1 MRRLKAQAFEG
12 SRSRPAG
19 HGVAPTLLA
28 LALGFQGAAAWAN
41 CTTSGSN
48 TTCTAAGGAHRAKV
62 GGGSTGNNQHVTV
75 QAGARI
81 EAGDS
86 GAISVGNNSRVQIQD
101 GAVVQSTVNTAA
113 SGQYAKT
120 LEAASNNN
128 ISIQVGAQLLAKGSA
143 SQSSALGLSGAGNTV
158 TNHGTIRA
166 DNAAAIWITANT
178 ANAANTIDNYGT
190 IETVLNGGYA
200 NAIGSTR
207 NNSATGAGVTV
218 RNHANGR
225 IVGNVKF
232 EAGDDS
238 VILDGGSTITGSL
251 NGGSGNNSL
260 TLKAGDGTLG
270 RAIRNFGTITKQ
282 EAGTW
287 TLNGQ
292 VGRNDN
298 NLKSTVKVEGG
309 TLVLRGDN
317 SGATQG
323 GVLQVSAGATADVT
337 AASAMQSI
345 SNAGTVQFTQDSN
358 AAYAGVLSG
367 TGSIVKRGGGDLTL
381 TGNNTHTGKVV
392 VEAGSLSVS
401 AANNLGGAGSS
412 VQLKGG
418 ALALKKTIAVNRGLT
433 LDSGAQ
439 TLIIEPGTTTTWQGQ
454 VSGAGKLVTQG
465 GTLVLEH
472 ASNTYSGGTE
482 INNGTLRAAHDASLG
497 SGTLALK
504 NSQLAATDSF
514 TATRALT
521 LAGNESIDVAA
532 TKILSWNGEISGAGT
547 LVKEGQGTLL
557 LRGTNQQNGGTTVNA
572 GTLQIS
578 RDANLGRGAL
588 ALNDGTLQSTGSFA
602 TSRAATLRGQ
612 ATMEVDASH
621 TVTWNG
627 ELSGGGMLRKSGQGT
642 LALAGANTY
651 SGGTVVEAGALRAGH
666 EDNLGRGAITLQG
679 GDLLAGG
686 SFSSNRDLT
695 LVRGSLDV
703 ARDATLTWNGA
714 ISGAGD
720 LVKTGDGTLALT
732 GVNEYAGQTVLRQG
746 KLRVAREESLGGGAL
761 VLSGNNTYAKGVEVW
776 GGVVQVSRDQ
786 NLGAANGAVTLNGGG
801 LAANGDFTSNR
812 QLELTAGAKAIDVAA
827 GKDVTWRGVVNG
839 AGALTKAGDGTLRL
853 EGVNTYTGG
862 TRLQGGTVQVSRD
875 NNLGQAAGAVTFDGG
890 RLASTGSFATA
901 RAATLNNA
909 GQIDTAQG
917 TTLTWNGA
925 IGGKGELRK
934 QGAGTLVLG
943 GANTYQGDTRV
954 EAGTLQVSAD
964 ANLGQGAVHLHDS
977 RLATTG
983 TFATSR
989 RLELTGR
996 GTVQAAA
1003 AATLDWRGTVAGAG
1017 TLVKEGAGT
1026 LVLAGDNQHAGGT
1039 EVRAGT
1045 LQVSRAT
1052 NLGPGALALEN
1063 AALATTASFTATQA
1077 ATLTGNA
1084 AIDTAA
1090 GTTLGWEGAI
1100 GGTGSLHKKGE
1111 GKLVLVKDNH
1121 HDGGTTI
1128 HAGTLQVSRD
1138 ANLGS
1143 GQSAVTLDGG
1153 ALAVSAGFS
1162 SGREIVVGAGH
1173 GALSV
1178 AGGHTL
1184 QWQGQVGGAGA
1195 LTKTGDGTLVLEH
1208 DNTHAGGTRVT
1219 GGVLRVSRDE
1229 NLGEAHGM
1237 LTLDGGTLSTTAG
1250 FASRRNATVGN
1261 GGGRIVVADSA
1272 TLDLQGDVAG
1282 AGRLVKEGAGTL
1294 ALGGTNTYAGGTVVE
1309 AGTLR
1314 VARDANLGG
1323 GALTLN
1329 NSRLHAT
1336 AGFATGRDATL
1347 TGRASIDTDNRATL
1361 QWRGTVDGAGRLVK
1375 QGLGTLVLDG
1385 DNRYAGG
1392 TEVNAGTLQV
1402 ARDANLGAGDV
1413 ALNGSRLAATAS
1425 FATARTAT
1433 LSGAA
1438 AIDTA
1443 DGVTLD
1449 WNGLLDGDGALVK
1462 QGNGTL
1468 ALAAANRYGGGTIV
1482 KAGAVRIARDANLGR
1497 AGTGVTLDGGALATT
1512 ADLAT
1517 GRAATLG
1524 AAHGTLEVAAGTR
1537 LDWNGAIGGA
1547 GALTKTG
1554 AGTLALNHDNQH
1566 AGGTLVHG
1574 GTLRIARDANLGAAG
1589 TAVTLD
1595 GGTLATTASL
1605 ALDRALRV
1613 GARNGVLQP
1622 DAGTTLDWRGV
1633 VAGAG
1638 KLTKAGPGMLVLSAD
1653 NRHGGGTAVTGGT
1666 LQVSRDA
1673 NLGAAA
1679 GALTLDGGTLLSTAS
1694 FASARAATLDA
1705 AGGTFVTRDGTRL
1718 DWDGAIGGAGGLV
1731 KEGAGELRLGNANTY
1746 QGPTR
1751 IAAGRLAVNGSIASP
1766 VTVEQAGVLGGTGRI
1781 VGDVANR
1788 GVVAPGNSIGALTV
1802 AGNYAGTGGSLEVEA
1817 VLGGD
1822 AAPADRLV
1830 LDGGAASGVTP
1841 VVVKPQGGV
1850 GGLTLRGIPV
1860 VVAQGG
1866 ATTAPGA
1873 FRLAQPLVAGA
1884 YEYQLLRGAGDGA
1897 AAQAQDW
1904 YLRTSR
1910 VERDKA
1916 GRIVKVVPFYRPEVA
1931 LYAGTP
1937 MLMRMTGTEMLGSYR
1952 ERAGQTGAV
1961 SPEAGATAA
1970 RGGWARTFGR
1980 RFERSAGGEAAPS
1993 FDGHLAGA
2001 QLGAD
2006 LYARSSA
2013 TRHTDAFGVFGG
2025 YATVRGDVH
2034 GLARGEIQAVGTST
2048 LRATQLGAYWTHT
2061 GPGGWYIDT
2070 VLAGTR
2076 YRQQTK
2082 SSAQVGAVSR
2092 GWGMTASVEAGYP
2105 WQLNPR
2111 WRIEP
2116 QAQVVYQQL
2125 GIANGADRVSTVSY
2139 KTPDALTARLGTRL
2153 SGQYAYGKAQLRPF
2167 MGVSLLHDFTGADTV
2182 TFAGAHGVRASR
2194 QNTAVDLKAGVD
2206 TQLGKSVG
2214 LWGQVGYGKSVGS
2227 GDGSDRGWSANLG
2240 LRVAY

>member
-298 NLKSTVKVEGG
+298 NFKSTVKVEGG

-746 KLRVAREESLGGGAL
+746 KLRVAREESLGGAALVLENNTVFESAGSYAIGRRVTLKGAPKVATPAGDTLEWRGTVDGDGKLYKQGGGTL

-853 EGVNTYTGG
+853 ESVNTYTGG

-1039 EVRAGT
+1039 
-1045 LQVSRAT
+1045 
-1052 NLGPGALALEN
+1052 
-1063 AALATTASFTATQA
+1063 
-1077 ATLTGNA
+1077 
-1084 AIDTAA
+1084 
-1090 GTTLGWEGAI
+1090 
-1100 GGTGSLHKKGE
+1100 
-1111 GKLVLVKDNH
+1111 
-1121 HDGGTTI
+1121 
-1128 HAGTLQVSRD
+1128 
-1138 ANLGS
+1138 
-1143 GQSAVTLDGG
+1143 
-1153 ALAVSAGFS
+1153 
-1162 SGREIVVGAGH
+1162 
-1173 GALSV
+1173 
-1178 AGGHTL
+1178 
-1184 QWQGQVGGAGA
+1184 
-1195 LTKTGDGTLVLEH
+1195 
-1208 DNTHAGGTRVT
+1208 
-1219 GGVLRVSRDE
+1219 
-1229 NLGEAHGM
+1229 
-1237 LTLDGGTLSTTAG
+1237 
-1250 FASRRNATVGN
+1250 
-1261 GGGRIVVADSA
+1261 
-1272 TLDLQGDVAG
+1272 
-1282 AGRLVKEGAGTL
+1282 
-1294 ALGGTNTYAGGTVVE
+1294 
-1309 AGTLR
+1309 
-1314 VARDANLGG
+1314 
-1323 GALTLN
+1323 
-1329 NSRLHAT
+1329 
-1336 AGFATGRDATL
+1336 
-1347 TGRASIDTDNRATL
+1347 
-1361 QWRGTVDGAGRLVK
+1361 
-1375 QGLGTLVLDG
+1375 
-1385 DNRYAGG
+1385 
-1392 TEVNAGTLQV
+1392 
-1402 ARDANLGAGDV
+1402 
-1413 ALNGSRLAATAS
+1413 
-1425 FATARTAT
+1425 
-1433 LSGAA
+1433 
-1438 AIDTA
+1438 
-1443 DGVTLD
+1443 
-1449 WNGLLDGDGALVK
+1449 
-1462 QGNGTL
+1462 
-1468 ALAAANRYGGGTIV
+1468 
-1482 KAGAVRIARDANLGR
+1482 
-1497 AGTGVTLDGGALATT
+1497 
-1512 ADLAT
+1512 
-1517 GRAATLG
+1517 
-1524 AAHGTLEVAAGTR
+1524 
-1537 LDWNGAIGGA
+1537 
-1547 GALTKTG
+1547 
-1554 AGTLALNHDNQH
+1554 
-1566 AGGTLVHG
+1566 LVHG

-1613 GARNGVLQP
+1613 GARNGVLLP

-2006 LYARSSA
+2006 LYARSSG

>member
-12 SRSRPAG
+12 RRSRPAG

-28 LALGFQGAAAWAN
+28 LALGFQGTAAWAN
-41 CTTSGSN
+41 CTTSGSS
-48 TTCTAAGGAHRAKV
+48 TTCTAAGGAHGAKV
-62 GGGSTGNNQHVTV
+62 GGGSSGNNQQVTV

-81 EAGDS
+81 EVGDS
-86 GAISVGNNSRVQIQD
+86 AAISVGNNSQVQIQG
-101 GAVVQSTVNTAA
+101 GAVVQSTVVTPPSSGTLHANTVE
-113 SGQYAKT
+113 GV
-120 LEAASNNN
+120 ASNTIDIAPNA
-128 ISIQVGAQLLAKGSA
+128 QVLAKGTNLA
-143 SQSSALGLSGAGNTV
+143 AEALGLSGAGNTV
-158 TNHGTIRA
+158 NNRGTIQA
-166 DNAAAIWITANT
+166 DQAAAIWVDV
-178 ANAANTIDNYGT
+178 NAANSANTINNYGT
-190 IETVLNGGYA
+190 IETRRNGGDA
-200 NAIGSTR
+200 TAIGSTR
-207 NNSATGAGVTV
+207 DASSTGAGVTL
-218 RNHANGR
+218 RNHSGGR
-225 IVGNVKF
+225 IVGHLDF
-232 EAGDDS
+232 AGGDDS
-238 VILDGGSTITGSL
+238 VVLEGGSSISGHL
-251 NGGSGNNSL
+251 NGGGGNNSL
-260 TLKAGDGTLG
+260 TLNSGNGTLD
-270 RAIRNFGTITKQ
+270 RDIRNFGTITKKG
-282 EAGTW
+282 AGTW
-287 TLNGQ
+287 VLNGT

-298 NLKSTVKVEGG
+298 NLKSTVTVEGG
-309 TLVLRGDN
+309 TLDLRGDN
-317 SGATQG
+317 SGASQG
-323 GVLQVSAGATADVT
+323 GQLQVKAGATAVVT
-337 AASAMQSI
+337 AGSAMKSI
-345 SNAGTVQFTQDSN
+345 SNAGTVQFTQDGD
-358 AAYAGVLSG
+358 AVYAGVLSG
-367 TGSIVKRGGGDLTL
+367 AGNFIKRGSGDLAL
-381 TGNNTHTGKVV
+381 TGHNTHTGALML
-392 VEAGSLSVS
+392 EAGSLSVS
-401 AANNLGGAGSS
+401 AANNLGGAGGS

-418 ALALKKTIAVNRGLT
+418 ALAIKNTIAVDRSLT
-433 LDSGAQ
+433 LDSGTQRLVIA
-439 TLIIEPGTTTTWQGQ
+439 PGTTTTWRGQ
-454 VSGAGKLVTQG
+454 VTGPGKLAFQD
-465 GTLVLEH
+465 GTLVLGH
-472 ASNTYSGGTE
+472 ASNQYSGGTE
-482 INNGTLRAAHDASLG
+482 VINGTLRAAHDASLG

-504 NSQLAATDSF
+504 SSQLAATDSF

-557 LRGTNQQNGGTTVNA
+557 LRGTNRQSGGTVVNA

-578 RDANLGRGAL
+578 RDANLGRGTL
-588 ALNDGTLQSTGSFA
+588 ELNDGTLQSTGSFG

-612 ATMEVDASH
+612 AAMEVDASH
-621 TVTWNG
+621 TVIWHG
-627 ELSGGGMLRKSGQGT
+627 DLSGGGMLRKTGYGT
-642 LALAGANTY
+642 LVLGGNNTY
-651 SGGTVVEAGALRAGH
+651 SGGTVVEGGALQAGH
-666 EDNLGRGAITLQG
+666 EDNLGRGGITLSG
-679 GDLLAGG
+679 GELLAGG
-686 SFSSNRDLT
+686 SFSSNRDLRLT
-695 LVRGSLDV
+695 QGAVDV
-703 ARDATLTWNGA
+703 VRDATLTWSGA

-720 LVKTGDGTLALT
+720 LVKTGGGTLALT

-746 KLRVAREESLGGGAL
+746 KLRVAREESLGRGALVLENNTVFESAGSYAIGRRVTLKGAPKVATPAGDTLEWRGTVDGDGKLYKQGGGTL

-801 LAANGDFTSNR
+801 LAVNGDFTSNR

-827 GKDVTWRGVVNG
+827 GKDVTWRGLVNG
-839 AGALTKAGDGTLRL
+839 AGALTKTGDGTLAL
-853 EGVNTYTGG
+853 AGANTYTGG

-901 RAATLNNA
+901 RTATLNKA

-996 GTVQAAA
+996 GAVQAAA

-1261 GGGRIVVADSA
+1261 GGGRIVVADAA

-1336 AGFATGRDATL
+1336 AGFVTGRDATL
-1347 TGRASIDTDNRATL
+1347 SGRASIDTDDRATL

-1402 ARDANLGAGDV
+1402 ARDANL
-1413 ALNGSRLAATAS
+1413 
-1425 FATARTAT
+1425 
-1433 LSGAA
+1433 
-1438 AIDTA
+1438 
-1443 DGVTLD
+1443 
-1449 WNGLLDGDGALVK
+1449 
-1462 QGNGTL
+1462 
-1468 ALAAANRYGGGTIV
+1468 
-1482 KAGAVRIARDANLGR
+1482 
-1497 AGTGVTLDGGALATT
+1497 
-1512 ADLAT
+1512 
-1517 GRAATLG
+1517 
-1524 AAHGTLEVAAGTR
+1524 
-1537 LDWNGAIGGA
+1537 
-1547 GALTKTG
+1547 
-1554 AGTLALNHDNQH
+1554 
-1566 AGGTLVHG
+1566 
-1574 GTLRIARDANLGAAG
+1574 
-1589 TAVTLD
+1589 
-1595 GGTLATTASL
+1595 
-1605 ALDRALRV
+1605 
-1613 GARNGVLQP
+1613 
-1622 DAGTTLDWRGV
+1622 
-1633 VAGAG
+1633 
-1638 KLTKAGPGMLVLSAD
+1638 
-1653 NRHGGGTAVTGGT
+1653 
-1666 LQVSRDA
+1666 
-1673 NLGAAA
+1673 
-1679 GALTLDGGTLLSTAS
+1679 
-1694 FASARAATLDA
+1694 
-1705 AGGTFVTRDGTRL
+1705 
-1718 DWDGAIGGAGGLV
+1718 
-1731 KEGAGELRLGNANTY
+1731 
-1746 QGPTR
+1746 
-1751 IAAGRLAVNGSIASP
+1751 
-1766 VTVEQAGVLGGTGRI
+1766 
-1781 VGDVANR
+1781 
-1788 GVVAPGNSIGALTV
+1788 
-1802 AGNYAGTGGSLEVEA
+1802 
-1817 VLGGD
+1817 
-1822 AAPADRLV
+1822 
-1830 LDGGAASGVTP
+1830 
-1841 VVVKPQGGV
+1841 
-1850 GGLTLRGIPV
+1850 
-1860 VVAQGG
+1860 
-1866 ATTAPGA
+1866 
-1873 FRLAQPLVAGA
+1873 
-1884 YEYQLLRGAGDGA
+1884 
-1897 AAQAQDW
+1897 
-1904 YLRTSR
+1904 
-1910 VERDKA
+1910 
-1916 GRIVKVVPFYRPEVA
+1916 
-1931 LYAGTP
+1931 
-1937 MLMRMTGTEMLGSYR
+1937 
-1952 ERAGQTGAV
+1952 
-1961 SPEAGATAA
+1961 
-1970 RGGWARTFGR
+1970 
-1980 RFERSAGGEAAPS
+1980 
-1993 FDGHLAGA
+1993 
-2001 QLGAD
+2001 
-2006 LYARSSA
+2006 
-2013 TRHTDAFGVFGG
+2013 
-2025 YATVRGDVH
+2025 
-2034 GLARGEIQAVGTST
+2034 
-2048 LRATQLGAYWTHT
+2048 
-2061 GPGGWYIDT
+2061 
-2070 VLAGTR
+2070 
-2076 YRQQTK
+2076 
-2082 SSAQVGAVSR
+2082 
-2092 GWGMTASVEAGYP
+2092 
-2105 WQLNPR
+2105 
-2111 WRIEP
+2111 
-2116 QAQVVYQQL
+2116 
-2125 GIANGADRVSTVSY
+2125 
-2139 KTPDALTARLGTRL
+2139 
-2153 SGQYAYGKAQLRPF
+2153 
-2167 MGVSLLHDFTGADTV
+2167 
-2182 TFAGAHGVRASR
+2182 
-2194 QNTAVDLKAGVD
+2194 
-2206 TQLGKSVG
+2206 
-2214 LWGQVGYGKSVGS
+2214 
-2227 GDGSDRGWSANLG
+2227 
-2240 LRVAY
+2240 

>member
-1 MRRLKAQAFEG
+1 M
-12 SRSRPAG
+12 
-19 HGVAPTLLA
+19 
-28 LALGFQGAAAWAN
+28 
-41 CTTSGSN
+41 
-48 TTCTAAGGAHRAKV
+48 
-62 GGGSTGNNQHVTV
+62 GGGSGGNNQQVTV

-86 GAISVGNNSRVQIQD
+86 TAISVGNNSRVRIHD
-101 GAVVQSTVNTAA
+101 GAVVQSTVVTPPTNGAPHA
-113 SGQYAKT
+113 NT
-120 LEAASNNN
+120 LEGVGGNTIDIDA
-128 ISIQVGAQLLAKGSA
+128 GAQVLAKGTDSA
-143 SQSSALGLSGAGNTV
+143 AEAIGLAGAGNTV
-158 TNHGTIRA
+158 TNRGTIRA
-166 DNAAAIWITANT
+166 DQAAAIWVDANS
-178 ANAANTIDNYGT
+178 ANAANTIHNHGT
-190 IETVLNGGYA
+190 IETRVNGGEA
-200 NAIGSTR
+200 TVIGSSR
-207 NNSATGAGVTV
+207 APASTGAGVTV
-218 RNHANGR
+218 HNHANGR
-225 IVGNVKF
+225 IVGHL
-232 EAGDDS
+232 ELAGGDDR
-238 VILDGGSTITGSL
+238 VILDGGSTLAGSL

-260 TLKAGDGTLG
+260 KLNAGAGTLD
-270 RAIRNFGTITKQ
+270 RDIRNFGTITKAG
-282 EAGTW
+282 AGTW
-287 TLNGQ
+287 ALNGQ

-298 NLKSTVKVEGG
+298 NLKSTVQAQGG

-337 AASAMQSI
+337 AASAMRSI
-345 SNAGTVQFTQDSN
+345 SNAGTVQFTQDGN
-358 AAYAGVLSG
+358 AAYGGVLSG
-367 TGSIVKRGGGDLTL
+367 AGRIVKRGGGDLAL
-381 TGNNTHTGKVV
+381 TGNNTHTGKLV
-392 VEAGSLSVS
+392 VEAGRLSVS
-401 AANNLGGAGSS
+401 AAGNLGGNGSS
-412 VQLKGG
+412 VQLHGG
-418 ALALKKTIAVNRGLT
+418 ALAIKNSIAVNRGLT
-433 LDSGAQ
+433 LDPGAQ

-454 VSGAGKLVTQG
+454 VTGSGKLVTQG

-472 ASNTYSGGTE
+472 ASNTYGGGTE
-482 INNGTLRAAHDASLG
+482 INNGTLRVAHDASLG

-504 NSQLAATDSF
+504 HSQLAATDSF

-532 TKILSWNGEISGAGT
+532 TKILSWNGEISGAGA

-557 LRGTNQQNGGTTVNA
+557 LRGTNKHDGGTTVNA
-572 GTLQIS
+572 GKLQIS
-578 RDANLGRGAL
+578 SDANLGRGPL
-588 ALNDGTLQSTGSFA
+588 ALNNGTLQGTGSFA
-602 TSRAATLRGQ
+602 TSRAAALSGQ

-627 ELSGGGMLRKSGQGT
+627 NLSGGGMLRKSGQGT
-642 LALAGANTY
+642 LVLAGANTH
-651 SGGTVVEAGALRAGH
+651 SGGTVVAAGVLRAGH
-666 EDNLGRGAITLQG
+666 EDNLGRGAVTLQG
-679 GDLLAGG
+679 GNLLAGG

-703 ARDATLTWNGA
+703 ARGATLTWSGA

-720 LVKTGDGTLALT
+720 LVKMGGGTLALT
-732 GVNEYAGQTVLRQG
+732 GVNEYAGQTVVRAG
-746 KLRVAREESLGGGAL
+746 KLRVAREESLGRGALVLENNTAYESMGSHATSRRVTLKGAATVATPAGDTLEWRGTVDGNGKLSKQGGGTL
-761 VLSGNNTYAKGVEVW
+761 VLSGNNTYAKGVEVL

-786 NLGAANGAVTLNGGG
+786 NLGAAKGAVTLNGGG

-812 QLELTAGAKAIDVAA
+812 QLTLTAGAKAVDVAA
-827 GKDVTWRGVVNG
+827 GKEVAWRGVVNG

-862 TRLQGGTVQVSRD
+862 TRLRGGTVQVSRD
-875 NNLGQAAGAVTFDGG
+875 ANLGRANGMVTFDGG

-901 RAATLNNA
+901 RRGQLENA
-909 GQIDTAQG
+909 GLIDTAQA

-934 QGAGTLVLG
+934 QGAGTLALA
-943 GANTYQGDTRV
+943 GANTYKGDTRV
-954 EAGTLQVSAD
+954 EAGTLQVSSD
-964 ANLGQGAVHLHDS
+964 ANLGAGQG
-977 RLATTG
+977 
-983 TFATSR
+983 
-989 RLELTGR
+989 
-996 GTVQAAA
+996 
-1003 AATLDWRGTVAGAG
+1003 
-1017 TLVKEGAGT
+1017 
-1026 LVLAGDNQHAGGT
+1026 
-1039 EVRAGT
+1039 
-1045 LQVSRAT
+1045 
-1052 NLGPGALALEN
+1052 
-1063 AALATTASFTATQA
+1063 
-1077 ATLTGNA
+1077 
-1084 AIDTAA
+1084 
-1090 GTTLGWEGAI
+1090 
-1100 GGTGSLHKKGE
+1100 
-1111 GKLVLVKDNH
+1111 
-1121 HDGGTTI
+1121 
-1128 HAGTLQVSRD
+1128 
-1138 ANLGS
+1138 
-1143 GQSAVTLDGG
+1143 AVTLDGG
-1153 ALAVSAGFS
+1153 TLAVSSGFS

-1195 LTKTGDGTLVLEH
+1195 LTKTGAGTLVLEH

-1219 GGVLRVSRDE
+1219 GGVLRVARDE

-1282 AGRLVKEGAGTL
+1282 AGRLVKQGAGTL

-1323 GALTLN
+1323 GALTLD

-1336 AGFATGRDATL
+1336 AGFATGRNATL
-1347 TGRASIDTDNRATL
+1347 TGRASIDTDDRATL
-1361 QWRGTVDGAGRLVK
+1361 QWRGTVDGAGTLVK
-1375 QGLGTLVLDG
+1375 QGPGTLVLDG

-1402 ARDANLGAGDV
+1402 SRDANLGAGDV

-1438 AIDTA
+1438 VIDTA
-1443 DGVTLD
+1443 DGAILG
-1449 WNGLLDGDGALVK
+1449 WNGLLDGEGVLVK
-1462 QGNGTL
+1462 QGTGTL
-1468 ALAAANRYGGGTIV
+1468 VLAAANHYGGGTIV
-1482 KAGAVRIARDANLGR
+1482 NAGTVRIARDANLGR

-1517 GRAATLG
+1517 SRAATLG
-1524 AAHGTLEVAAGTR
+1524 AAHGTLDVAAGTR

-1547 GALTKTG
+1547 GALTKIG

-1566 AGGTLVHG
+1566 AGGTLVYG
-1574 GTLRIARDANLGAAG
+1574 GTLRIARDAHLGAAG

-1613 GARNGVLQP
+1613 GARNGVLLP
-1622 DAGTTLDWRGV
+1622 DADTTLDWRGV

-1638 KLTKAGPGMLVLSAD
+1638 KLTKAGPGTLVLSAD
-1653 NRHGGGTAVTGGT
+1653 NRHAGGTAVTGGT

-1679 GALTLDGGTLLSTAS
+1679 GALTLDGGTLVTTAS
-1694 FASARAATLDA
+1694 FASTRAATLDT
-1705 AGGTFVTRDGTRL
+1705 AGGVFVTRDGTRL

-1731 KEGAGELRLGNANTY
+1731 KTGGGELRLGQANTY
-1746 QGPTR
+1746 RGPTR

-1781 VGDVANR
+1781 VGNVANR

-1802 AGNYAGTGGSLEVEA
+1802 AGDYAGAGGSLEVEA

-1822 AAPADRLV
+1822 AAPADRLA

-1841 VVVKPQGGV
+1841 VVVKPQGGL

-1866 ATTAPGA
+1866 ATTAPGS

-1910 VERDKA
+1910 VVRDEA
-1916 GRIVKVVPFYRPEVA
+1916 GRIVKVVPFYRPEVP
-1931 LYAGTP
+1931 LYAGAP
-1937 MLMRMTGTEMLGSYR
+1937 MLMRMIGTEALGSYR
-1952 ERAGQTGAV
+1952 ERAGRPAVASPGAGTV
-1961 SPEAGATAA
+1961 ERAV
-1970 RGGWARTFGR
+1970 WARTFGR

-1993 FDGHLAGA
+1993 FDGHLTGA
-2001 QLGAD
+2001 QLGVD
-2006 LYARSSA
+2006 LYARRSA
-2013 TRHTDAFGVFGG
+2013 ARHADTFGVFGG
-2025 YATVRGDVH
+2025 YATARGDVH

-2061 GPGGWYIDT
+2061 GPGGWYIDS

-2076 YRQQTK
+2076 YKQQTT
-2082 SSAQVGAVSR
+2082 SSAHVGATSR
-2092 GWGMTASVEAGYP
+2092 GWGMTASVETGYP
-2105 WQLNPR
+2105 WQLGPR
-2111 WRIEP
+2111 WQIEP
-2116 QAQVVYQQL
+2116 QAQVVYQRL
-2125 GIANGADRVSTVSY
+2125 SIANGADRVSSVSY

-2153 SGQYAYGKAQLRPF
+2153 SGQYAYGKTLLRPF
-2167 MGVSLLHDFTGADTV
+2167 MGVSLLHDFAGADTV
-2182 TFAGAHGVRASR
+2182 TFAGAHSVRASR
-2194 QNTAVDLKAGVD
+2194 QSTAVDLKAGVD

>member
-1 MRRLKAQAFEG
+1 
-12 SRSRPAG
+12 
-19 HGVAPTLLA
+19 
-28 LALGFQGAAAWAN
+28 
-41 CTTSGSN
+41 
-48 TTCTAAGGAHRAKV
+48 
-62 GGGSTGNNQHVTV
+62 
-75 QAGARI
+75 
-81 EAGDS
+81 
-86 GAISVGNNSRVQIQD
+86 
-101 GAVVQSTVNTAA
+101 
-113 SGQYAKT
+113 
-120 LEAASNNN
+120 
-128 ISIQVGAQLLAKGSA
+128 
-143 SQSSALGLSGAGNTV
+143 
-158 TNHGTIRA
+158 
-166 DNAAAIWITANT
+166 
-178 ANAANTIDNYGT
+178 
-190 IETVLNGGYA
+190 
-200 NAIGSTR
+200 
-207 NNSATGAGVTV
+207 
-218 RNHANGR
+218 
-225 IVGNVKF
+225 
-232 EAGDDS
+232 
-238 VILDGGSTITGSL
+238 
-251 NGGSGNNSL
+251 
-260 TLKAGDGTLG
+260 GTL
-270 RAIRNFGTITKQ
+270 
-282 EAGTW
+282 
-287 TLNGQ
+287 
-292 VGRNDN
+292 D
-298 NLKSTVKVEGG
+298 
-309 TLVLRGDN
+309 
-317 SGATQG
+317 
-323 GVLQVSAGATADVT
+323 
-337 AASAMQSI
+337 
-345 SNAGTVQFTQDSN
+345 
-358 AAYAGVLSG
+358 
-367 TGSIVKRGGGDLTL
+367 
-381 TGNNTHTGKVV
+381 
-392 VEAGSLSVS
+392 
-401 AANNLGGAGSS
+401 
-412 VQLKGG
+412 
-418 ALALKKTIAVNRGLT
+418 
-433 LDSGAQ
+433 
-439 TLIIEPGTTTTWQGQ
+439 
-454 VSGAGKLVTQG
+454 
-465 GTLVLEH
+465 
-472 ASNTYSGGTE
+472 
-482 INNGTLRAAHDASLG
+482 
-497 SGTLALK
+497 
-504 NSQLAATDSF
+504 
-514 TATRALT
+514 
-521 LAGNESIDVAA
+521 
-532 TKILSWNGEISGAGT
+532 
-547 LVKEGQGTLL
+547 
-557 LRGTNQQNGGTTVNA
+557 
-572 GTLQIS
+572 
-578 RDANLGRGAL
+578 
-588 ALNDGTLQSTGSFA
+588 
-602 TSRAATLRGQ
+602 
-612 ATMEVDASH
+612 
-621 TVTWNG
+621 
-627 ELSGGGMLRKSGQGT
+627 
-642 LALAGANTY
+642 
-651 SGGTVVEAGALRAGH
+651 
-666 EDNLGRGAITLQG
+666 
-679 GDLLAGG
+679 
-686 SFSSNRDLT
+686 
-695 LVRGSLDV
+695 
-703 ARDATLTWNGA
+703 
-714 ISGAGD
+714 
-720 LVKTGDGTLALT
+720 
-732 GVNEYAGQTVLRQG
+732 
-746 KLRVAREESLGGGAL
+746 
-761 VLSGNNTYAKGVEVW
+761 
-776 GGVVQVSRDQ
+776 
-786 NLGAANGAVTLNGGG
+786 
-801 LAANGDFTSNR
+801 
-812 QLELTAGAKAIDVAA
+812 
-827 GKDVTWRGVVNG
+827 
-839 AGALTKAGDGTLRL
+839 
-853 EGVNTYTGG
+853 
-862 TRLQGGTVQVSRD
+862 
-875 NNLGQAAGAVTFDGG
+875 
-890 RLASTGSFATA
+890 
-901 RAATLNNA
+901 
-909 GQIDTAQG
+909 
-917 TTLTWNGA
+917 
-925 IGGKGELRK
+925 
-934 QGAGTLVLG
+934 
-943 GANTYQGDTRV
+943 
-954 EAGTLQVSAD
+954 
-964 ANLGQGAVHLHDS
+964 
-977 RLATTG
+977 
-983 TFATSR
+983 
-989 RLELTGR
+989 
-996 GTVQAAA
+996 
-1003 AATLDWRGTVAGAG
+1003 
-1017 TLVKEGAGT
+1017 
-1026 LVLAGDNQHAGGT
+1026 
-1039 EVRAGT
+1039 
-1045 LQVSRAT
+1045 
-1052 NLGPGALALEN
+1052 
-1063 AALATTASFTATQA
+1063 
-1077 ATLTGNA
+1077 
-1084 AIDTAA
+1084 
-1090 GTTLGWEGAI
+1090 
-1100 GGTGSLHKKGE
+1100 
-1111 GKLVLVKDNH
+1111 
-1121 HDGGTTI
+1121 
-1128 HAGTLQVSRD
+1128 
-1138 ANLGS
+1138 
-1143 GQSAVTLDGG
+1143 
-1153 ALAVSAGFS
+1153 
-1162 SGREIVVGAGH
+1162 
-1173 GALSV
+1173 
-1178 AGGHTL
+1178 
-1184 QWQGQVGGAGA
+1184 
-1195 LTKTGDGTLVLEH
+1195 
-1208 DNTHAGGTRVT
+1208 
-1219 GGVLRVSRDE
+1219 
-1229 NLGEAHGM
+1229 
-1237 LTLDGGTLSTTAG
+1237 
-1250 FASRRNATVGN
+1250 
-1261 GGGRIVVADSA
+1261 
-1272 TLDLQGDVAG
+1272 
-1282 AGRLVKEGAGTL
+1282 
-1294 ALGGTNTYAGGTVVE
+1294 
-1309 AGTLR
+1309 
-1314 VARDANLGG
+1314 
-1323 GALTLN
+1323 
-1329 NSRLHAT
+1329 
-1336 AGFATGRDATL
+1336 
-1347 TGRASIDTDNRATL
+1347 
-1361 QWRGTVDGAGRLVK
+1361 
-1375 QGLGTLVLDG
+1375 
-1385 DNRYAGG
+1385 
-1392 TEVNAGTLQV
+1392 
-1402 ARDANLGAGDV
+1402 
-1413 ALNGSRLAATAS
+1413 
-1425 FATARTAT
+1425 
-1433 LSGAA
+1433 
-1438 AIDTA
+1438 
-1443 DGVTLD
+1443 
-1449 WNGLLDGDGALVK
+1449 
-1462 QGNGTL
+1462 
-1468 ALAAANRYGGGTIV
+1468 
-1482 KAGAVRIARDANLGR
+1482 
-1497 AGTGVTLDGGALATT
+1497 
-1512 ADLAT
+1512 
-1517 GRAATLG
+1517 
-1524 AAHGTLEVAAGTR
+1524 VAAGTR

-1613 GARNGVLQP
+1613 GARNGVLLP

-1822 AAPADRLV
+1822 AVPADRLV